1 MSRLALFLLII
12 FAVFIGAYSL
22 GTRHARVAP
31 AGAAVSASAAPSG
44 AADAAAQASQA
55 RQATAEQG
63 AANTAAREGVPIGP
77 YGVRV
82 RSILTAPDQRLA
94 VYLRSAYVAMVAS
107 YADNGKW
114 TTDPS
119 KLPMDR
125 PANSELRI
133 VSTSNDGLRLSA
145 IDHRSGR
152 QCDLFTGDS
161 AKMAFGYAYDPSQ
174 PACGKVR

>member
-31 AGAAVSASAAPSG
+31 AATAVSASASPSG
-44 AADAAAQASQA
+44 TDAASQASQA

-63 AANTAAREGVPIGP
+63 AANTTAREGVPIGP

-94 VYLRSAYVAMVAS
+94 VYLRSAYVAMVSS

-145 IDHRSGR
+145 IDNKTHR